1 VIIRLKH
8 MFDHT
13 DGNTTPITLGVDTRS
28 NNGAWNNVWNV
39 AANGD
44 IPAQTLTI
52 IVSNANVGAAS
63 FQFSIFVNGSQC
75 KYEKL
80 VYR

>member
-1 VIIRLKH
+1 MIIRLKH